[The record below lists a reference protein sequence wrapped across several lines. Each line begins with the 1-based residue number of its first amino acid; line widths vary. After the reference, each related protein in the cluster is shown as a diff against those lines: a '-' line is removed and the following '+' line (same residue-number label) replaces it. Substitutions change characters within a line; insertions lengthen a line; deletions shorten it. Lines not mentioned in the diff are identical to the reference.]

1 LPHPFF
7 YVCRKPKIAA
17 SGRACQVLAS
27 AAEDC
32 DFTESGNP
40 GALTP
45 TWLAAALLVIGAN
58 RHRLHW
64 RFDQAERNTQI
75 VQPVLNFL
83 FHRRAPFRVVL
94 SGRNSEALR
103 TDNSPK
109 SYAMLGQI
117 RNDLLLN

>member
-1 LPHPFF
+1 VWRRLPHPFF
-7 YVCRKPKIAA
+7 YVCRKQKIAA
-17 SGRACQVLAS
+17 FSSACRLLAG

-32 DFTESGNP
+32 DFSESGTLR
-40 GALTP
+40 ALAP

-83 FHRRAPFRVVL
+83 FHRCAPFRVVL
-94 SGRNSEALR
+94 SGRNSEVA
-103 TDNSPK
+103 SH
-109 SYAMLGQI
+109 
-117 RNDLLLN
+117 